1 MIALCFAGG
10 VGDSLVIDRYSVYRT
25 DDRWPMVY
33 HTLTQFTSG
42 QLHFISSRLYRGL
55 RALGLLVKPSRS
67 PHTRSALRG
76 GGRDGAE
83 GQTKRSRRS
92 RPKTDPSASPSTL
105 RQKIRHAPKL
115 VCRSAR
121 DLLSA
126 KGSAPVR
133 KRSPAVR

>member
-67 PHTRSALRG
+67 PHTRSAEAG
-76 GGRDGAE
+76 GTARRVKQKDPGDPA
-83 GQTKRSRRS
+83 QKRIPQ
-92 RPKTDPSASPSTL
+92 RPPQL
-105 RQKIRHAPKL
+105 
-115 VCRSAR
+115 
-121 DLLSA
+121 
-126 KGSAPVR
+126 
-133 KRSPAVR
+133 